1 MRPWLVARITFLEA
15 LRKKDFY
22 VLLILTG
29 LYALFAATILP
40 LRKEDERIVT
50 LLFSLG
56 LTFSFASSAILVV
69 VLAARQVPKEIE
81 QGTILPLLARP
92 LTRWQLL
99 WGKFLACWL
108 VGMISL
114 GCFAVL
120 IRLIMPTP
128 RPFSE
133 MLFVQ
138 TLLLKTAGLG
148 ALAAL
153 TLMLSL
159 FLPEALNI
167 TVSVAYYFLWGVTF
181 NIVQEGLRQLGDGLG
196 WFLGRA
202 LYVFPHLEVL
212 NVSRICLDQAEP
224 LAWGIVIPLVL
235 YAAAYAAIALLAA
248 HNLFEKRWV

>member
-22 VLLILTG
+22 VLLILMG
-29 LYALFAATILP
+29 LYALFAATVLP
-40 LRKEDERIVT
+40 MRKQDERIAT

-56 LTFSFASSAILVV
+56 LAFSFASAAILVV
-69 VLAARQVPKEIE
+69 VLAARQLPKEIE

-108 VGMISL
+108 VGLIAL
-114 GCFAVL
+114 ACFAAL
-120 IRLIMPTP
+120 IRLIVPAP

-138 TLLLKTAGLG
+138 TLLLKAAGLG

-153 TLMLSL
+153 TIMLSL
-159 FLPEALNI
+159 FVPEALNI
-167 TVSVAYYFLWGVTF
+167 MVSAGYYFLWGLTF
-181 NIVQEGLRQLGDGLG
+181 NIVQEGLRQLGGLG
-196 WFLGRA
+196 SFLARA
-202 LYVFPHLEVL
+202 LYVFPRLEAL
-212 NVSRICLDQAEP
+212 NLSRVCLDQAEP
-224 LAWGIVIPLVL
+224 LAWVAVFSLL
-235 YAAAYAAIALLAA
+235 AYAAAYAAIALLAA